1 MDNNQ
6 ILCNNTGVVAPI
18 VYNLINASTVNVTW
32 TPSRPSGINHTHVI
46 QNQISTITLGGVDAD
61 VAGNNGQFY
70 SITINSTTVSYTVNT
85 GAPQNDNEISD
96 ILNGLRTL
104 IINANLQVDPV
115 IVGGNTLRITSRNG
129 NSFTVT
135 ETDPGINDAIFAIAG
150 PNTTQTASN
159 TVTILA
165 PQLLQVWLL
174 ILLSILQYLQ

>member
-61 VAGNNGQFY
+61 VAVNNGQFY

-115 IVGGNTLRITSRNG
+115 IVGGITLELHLEMGTRA
-129 NSFTVT
+129 VT
-135 ETDPGINDAIFAIAG
+135 RQ
-150 PNTTQTASN
+150 TQ
-159 TVTILA
+159 V
-165 PQLLQVWLL
+165 
-174 ILLSILQYLQ
+174 